1 MLRQTTIL
9 LLLLLFVTCLQGQSF
24 SFIRA
29 SEHFTLGTAAGLANT
44 LAAQASSSRAIEF
57 NTAMDFGFTT
67 VNLVL
72 VGKNFKGWRNK
83 TSKQKRNAFINSAA
97 YIGIGLGARQLT
109 IKYSTEFSHK

>member
-1 MLRQTTIL
+1 MIRLFAIL
-9 LLLLLFVTCLQGQSF
+9 FAAHFAAVVSGQSF

-44 LAAQASSSRAIEF
+44 LAANANSSRAIEF

-67 VNLVL
+67 VNLLL
-72 VGKNFKGWRNK
+72 VGRDFKGWKHK

-97 YIGIGLGARQLT
+97 YISIGLGARQLT
-109 IKYSTEFSHK
+109 MKYSTKFSHK